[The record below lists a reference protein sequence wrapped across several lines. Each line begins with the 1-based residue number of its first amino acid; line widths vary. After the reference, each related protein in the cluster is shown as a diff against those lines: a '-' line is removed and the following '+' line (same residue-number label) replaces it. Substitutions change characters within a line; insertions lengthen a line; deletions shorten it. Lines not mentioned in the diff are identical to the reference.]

1 MGRGQDDSPK
11 PADRYSHP
19 DPVTDEALDWL
30 MQLQEAPDDAAT
42 RQAFEQWLAGDP
54 ARQDAVARLERMR
67 ALPSLRAATRQD
79 AARLGTA
86 PEGMVAAPSH
96 PRARAGRWKMPA
108 MAAAAA
114 VLLAIGLHEYSA
126 LMIRWQADYV
136 TVVGDIRTIALPD
149 GSSMTLNTD
158 SAVALDFEGGQRRV
172 RLLQGEA
179 FFDVRKDPA
188 HPFRVTAAYSDAE
201 VKGTAFAVRT
211 DEVEDRVLLTRGA
224 VEVSRLSDPHDS
236 RLLAPGQMVEATAS
250 ALSDAVTVDPARPLA
265 WLDGRIVVSDQ
276 PLSEALGELR
286 RYFDGVIVIANRQA
300 GATPVNGTF
309 RLADPE
315 AAIRTLAA
323 SAGASATR
331 LPGGLLIIR

>member
-54 ARQDAVARLERMR
+54 VRQEAVARLERMR
-67 ALPSLRAATRQD
+67 ALPALRAATRRD

-86 PEGMVAAPSH
+86 ASR
-96 PRARAGRWKMPA
+96 PRAPASRWKMPA

-158 SAVALDFEGGQRRV
+158 SAVALDFEDGRRQV

-179 FFDVRKDPA
+179 FFDVRKDPD
-188 HPFRVTAAYSDAE
+188 HPFRVAAAFSEAE

-250 ALSDAVTVDPARPLA
+250 ALSDAVAVDPARPLA
-265 WLDGRIVVSDQ
+265 WLDGRIVISDQ